1 MSNQE
6 KIDKVV
12 NKIVKGFSPEKVI
25 LFGSHAWGR
34 PGKDSDVDLLV
45 IQHSLERRL
54 DRDVKIR
61 RAIFPAG
68 IAVDVISYTPD
79 ELQTRLDKG
88 DFFIKRILTKGKVL
102 YGKK

>member
-12 NKIVKGFSPEKVI
+12 KKIIKNFSPEKII
-25 LFGSHAWGR
+25 LFGSYAWGK
-34 PGKDSDVDLLV
+34 PAKDSDVDLFV
-45 IQHSLERRL
+45 IQRSSERRL
-54 DRDVKIR
+54 DRNVKIR

-79 ELQTRLDKG
+79 EVQTRLQKG
-88 DFFIKRILTKGKVL
+88 DFFIKRILTKGKLL
-102 YGKK
+102 YGK